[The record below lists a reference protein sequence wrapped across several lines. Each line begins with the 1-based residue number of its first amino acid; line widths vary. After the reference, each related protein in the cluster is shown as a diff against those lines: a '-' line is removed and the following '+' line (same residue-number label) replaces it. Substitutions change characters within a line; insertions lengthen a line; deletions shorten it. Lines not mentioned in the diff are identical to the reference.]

1 MPNDFSCRGGV
12 CVSEC
17 VLGTIHKLRK
27 GLQEGRG
34 KSGKIPSITLALHF
48 ASEVASEVGL

>member
-17 VLGTIHKLRK
+17 VLGTIHKVRK